1 MKGGDHPGLSWA
13 GTTPEGEEERLAV
26 KTRPQVP
33 IWEARAMQR
42 WDWPREAGWWE
53 DKGFALVQWGG
64 RDGSEGSSHRS
75 TQPKAWGSTAH
86 QLSSAQSKDAPGL
99 SGAQRARRQAHG
111 WW

>member
-42 WDWPREAGWWE
+42 WDLA
-53 DKGFALVQWGG
+53 AGG
-64 RDGSEGSSHRS
+64 RLMGG
-75 TQPKAWGSTAH
+75 
-86 QLSSAQSKDAPGL
+86 
-99 SGAQRARRQAHG
+99 
-111 WW
+111 